1 MEDLFR
7 DTVAGQILRLVT
19 GNRILQYPE
28 ERDPSLWQRY
38 LNVEKSANMAVHGST
53 VTPEPEKELPSASSS
68 DPPTPP
74 TEEEQQQDVPSNH
87 DRSILPEEAKEQLD
101 LPSAAQDADSNHRGP
116 SRRSSGSAAT
126 ANEFENVL
134 VNTVSGTIIDPEK
147 GRDAH
152 IVDWYGPDD
161 SENPRNWGSVKKVW
175 VTFEICLL
183 TFSVYIG
190 SSIYT
195 AGILDVSNEFGV
207 SRVAAT
213 LGLTLF
219 VLGYGVGPMFLS
231 PLSELPQTGRG
242 PIYIG
247 TLALFVILQVP
258 TALATNFGML
268 MAFRFITGFVG
279 SPPLATGGAT
289 IGDMYSPAKRT
300 YGMAVWGI
308 GAVCGPT
315 MGPLVGGFAAE
326 SKGWTWTIWELMWL
340 SGFTLVLLIFLM
352 PETSSPNILYRR
364 TMRLRKLTGNSKL
377 MCEPQLIG
385 EQMTPREIAMMTLV
399 RPFLLCFTEPMVFLL
414 NMYIALIYGL
424 LYIWFESFPIVF
436 SGIYG
441 FSLGLEGTAF
451 LGILIGVL
459 LTLPPFIWYQRK
471 YIEPKFND
479 KGDLQPEWR
488 LPPSFVGAFAIP
500 ICLFWFGWSA
510 RPDIHWIV
518 PIIGTAW
525 FSIGAFLLFNSV
537 LNYLADAYPAY
548 AASVL
553 AGNDFFRSTFGA
565 GFPLFASAM
574 YKNLGVGWA
583 SSTLGFLAIAFIP
596 IPFFLFK
603 YGERLR
609 MRSKYAQKD
618 Y

>member
-1 MEDLFR
+1 MADLFR
-7 DTVAGQILRLVT
+7 DTVAGQLLRLVT
-19 GNRILQYPE
+19 GRRILQYPE
-28 ERDPSLWQRY
+28 ERDSSIWQKY
-38 LNVEKSANMAVHGST
+38 LNPEKSANMAMYGST
-53 VTPEPEKELPSASSS
+53 EPPSSEKREEVERGESSS
-68 DPPTPP
+68 DESRPTP
-74 TEEEQQQDVPSNH
+74 ERNSPSH
-87 DRSILPEEAKEQLD
+87 
-101 LPSAAQDADSNHRGP
+101 
-116 SRRSSGSAAT
+116 SSSST
-126 ANEFENVL
+126 TVDDENVV
-134 VNTVSGTIIDPEK
+134 VNTLSKTAVDPEK
-147 GRDAH
+147 GRDVH

-161 SENPRNWGSVKKVW
+161 PDNPQNWSSFKKIW

-190 SSIYT
+190 SAIYT
-195 AGILDVSNEFGV
+195 AGIQDVSRVFGV

-219 VLGYGVGPMFLS
+219 VLGYGVGPMLWS
-231 PLSELPQTGRG
+231 PMSEVPQIGRG

-247 TLALFVILQVP
+247 TLALFVVLQVP

-268 MAFRFITGFVG
+268 LAFRFITGFVG
-279 SPPLATGGAT
+279 SPSLATGGAT
-289 IGDMYSPAKRT
+289 IGDMYTPAKRT

-340 SGFTLVLLIFLM
+340 SGFTLVLLFFLL
-352 PETSSPNILYRR
+352 PETSSANILYRR
-364 TMRLRKLTGNSKL
+364 TLRLRKLTGNDKL
-377 MCEPQLIG
+377 ICEPQLMG
-385 EQMTPREIAMMTLV
+385 EQMTGKEIVMMVLV
-399 RPFLLCFTEPMVFLL
+399 RPFTLSFTEPMVFLL
-414 NMYIALIYGL
+414 NLYIALIYGL

-451 LGILIGVL
+451 LGILVGVFIVL
-459 LTLPPFIWYQRK
+459 GPFIWYQRK

-479 KGDLQPEWR
+479 KGELQPEWR
-488 LPPSFVGAFAIP
+488 LPPAFVGGFAIP

-510 RPDIHWIV
+510 RPDIHWIM
-518 PIIGTAW
+518 PIIGSGF

-553 AGNDFFRSTFGA
+553 AGNDFFRSSFGA
-565 GFPLFASAM
+565 AFPLFATAM
-574 YKNLGVGWA
+574 YENEGVGNA
-583 SSTLGFLAIAFIP
+583 SSILGGIAIAFIP
-596 IPFFLFK
+596 IPFLLFK

-609 MRSKYAQKD
+609 MRSKFAQKD

>member
-7 DTVAGQILRLVT
+7 DTVVGQILRLVT
-19 GNRILQYPE
+19 GRRILQYPE
-28 ERDPSLWQRY
+28 ERDPSIWQRY
-38 LNVEKSANMAVHGST
+38 LNVEKSANMAIHGST
-53 VTPEPEKELPSASSS
+53 ATPQLEKDLGSASSS
-68 DPPTPP
+68 GPPTPES
-74 TEEEQQQDVPSNH
+74 EEEQQRETPSV
-87 DRSILPEEAKEQLD
+87 DGQAAIPPEAKEQLN
-101 LPSAAQDADSNHRGP
+101 LPSTPQHPDSNLQGP
-116 SRRSSGSAAT
+116 SRRSSHSAST
-126 ANEFENVL
+126 ANEPDNVL
-134 VNTVSGTIIDPEK
+134 VNTLSGTRVDPER
-147 GRDAH
+147 GRDTD

-161 SENPRNWGSVKKVW
+161 PENPRNWGRAKKIW

-195 AGILDVSNEFGV
+195 AGILDVSKDFGV

-219 VLGYGVGPMFLS
+219 VLGYGIGPMFLS

-308 GAVCGPT
+308 GAVCGPV

-326 SKGWTWTIWELMWL
+326 SEGWAWTIWELMWL
-340 SGFTLVLLIFLM
+340 SGFTLVVLLLLL
-352 PETSSPNILYRR
+352 PETSSANILYRR
-364 TMRLRKLTGNSKL
+364 TMRLRKLTGNQKL
-377 MCEPQLIG
+377 MCEPQLLG
-385 EQMTPREIAMMTLV
+385 ETMTPREIVMMTLV

-436 SGIYG
+436 NGIYG

-451 LGILIGVL
+451 MGILVGVL
-459 LTLPPFIWYQRK
+459 ITLPPFIWYQRK
-471 YIEPKFND
+471 YIEPKIND
-479 KGDLQPEWR
+479 KGELQPEWR
-488 LPPSFVGAFAIP
+488 LPPAFVGAFAIP

-510 RPDIHWIV
+510 RPDIHWIM

-553 AGNDFFRSTFGA
+553 AGNDFFRSSFGA

-609 MRSKYAQKD
+609 VRSRYAQKD

>member
-1 MEDLFR
+1 MAELFR
-7 DTVAGQILRLVT
+7 DTVAGQFLRLVT
-19 GNRILQYPE
+19 GRRILQYPE
-28 ERDPSLWQRY
+28 ERDPSIWQRY
-38 LNVEKSANMAVHGST
+38 LNVEKSANMALHGST
-53 VTPEPEKELPSASSS
+53 SRPDQPEKELPSGTSS
-68 DPPTPP
+68 DPPTPAVEEKQEP
-74 TEEEQQQDVPSNH
+74 EGAPYYNQAAPPPAAEEQVNAQPVFTRQQQ
-87 DRSILPEEAKEQLD
+87 R
-101 LPSAAQDADSNHRGP
+101 
-116 SRRSSGSAAT
+116 SRRSSISAST
-126 ANEFENVL
+126 VNEPENAL
-134 VNTVSGTIIDPEK
+134 VNTLSNTKVDPEK
-147 GRDAH
+147 GRDAD

-161 SENPRNWGSVKKVW
+161 PENPMNWGTFKKVW

-190 SSIYT
+190 SAIYS
-195 AGILDVSNEFGV
+195 AGILDVSEVFGV

-231 PLSELPQTGRG
+231 PLSELPQTGRA
-242 PIYIG
+242 PIYIA

-268 MAFRFITGFVG
+268 LAFRFITGFVG

-289 IGDMYSPAKRT
+289 IGDIYTPKKRT
-300 YGMAVWGI
+300 YGMAVWGV
-308 GAVCGPT
+308 GAVCGPV
-315 MGPLVGGFAAE
+315 MGPLIGGFAAE

-340 SGFTLVLLIFLM
+340 SGFTLVLLAFLM
-352 PETSSPNILYRR
+352 PETSSANILYRR
-364 TMRLRKLTGNSKL
+364 TMRLRRLTGNDKL
-377 MCEPQLIG
+377 ICEPQLMG
-385 EQMTPREIAMMTLV
+385 ESMTGKDVVMMTLI
-399 RPFLLCFTEPMVFLL
+399 RPFTLCFTEPMVFLL

-451 LGILIGVL
+451 MGILVGVFL
-459 LTLPPFIWYQRK
+459 VLPPFIWYQRT

-479 KGDLQPEWR
+479 KGELQPEWR
-488 LPPSFVGAFAIP
+488 LPPSFVGAFCIP
-500 ICLFWFGWSA
+500 ICLFWFGWSS
-510 RPDIHWIV
+510 RPDMHWIM

-525 FSIGAFLLFNSV
+525 FSVGAFLLFNSV
-537 LNYLADAYPAY
+537 LNYLADAYPRH

-553 AGNDFFRSTFGA
+553 AGNDFFRSSFGA
-565 GFPLFASAM
+565 GFPLFATAM
-574 YKNLGVGWA
+574 YDNLGVGWA

-603 YGERLR
+603 YGEQLR

>member
-1 MEDLFR
+1 MNSLASMAELFR
-7 DTVAGQILRLVT
+7 DTVAGQLLRLIT
-19 GNRILQYPE
+19 GRRILQYPE
-28 ERDPSLWQRY
+28 ERDSSIWQKY
-38 LNVEKSANMAVHGST
+38 LNPEKSANIAMYGST
-53 VTPEPEKELPSASSS
+53 EPSSSEKKQELENEAHSSNKTRPTPERNSPSASSS
-68 DPPTPP
+68 STTVD
-74 TEEEQQQDVPSNH
+74 D
-87 DRSILPEEAKEQLD
+87 
-101 LPSAAQDADSNHRGP
+101 
-116 SRRSSGSAAT
+116 
-126 ANEFENVL
+126 ENVIM
-134 VNTVSGTIIDPEK
+134 NTLSKTAVDPEK
-147 GRDAH
+147 GRDAD

-161 SENPRNWGSVKKVW
+161 PDNPQNWSSLKKIW

-190 SSIYT
+190 SAIYT
-195 AGILDVSNEFGV
+195 AGIQDVSRVFGV
-207 SRVAAT
+207 SQVAAT

-219 VLGYGVGPMFLS
+219 VLGYAIGPMLWS
-231 PLSELPQTGRG
+231 PMSEVPQIGRG
-242 PIYIG
+242 PIYIA
-247 TLALFVILQVP
+247 TLALFVVLQVP

-268 MAFRFITGFVG
+268 LAFRFITGFVG
-279 SPPLATGGAT
+279 SPSLATGGAT
-289 IGDMYSPAKRT
+289 IGDMYTPSKRT

-340 SGFTLVLLIFLM
+340 SGFTLVLLFFLL
-352 PETSSPNILYRR
+352 PETSSANILYRR
-364 TMRLRKLTGNSKL
+364 TMRLRKLTGNDKL
-377 MCEPQLIG
+377 ICEPQLVG
-385 EQMTPREIAMMTLV
+385 EQMTGKEIVMMVLV
-399 RPFLLCFTEPMVFLL
+399 RPFTLSFTEPMVFLL
-414 NMYIALIYGL
+414 NLYIALIYGL

-451 LGILIGVL
+451 LGIFVGVFIVL
-459 LTLPPFIWYQRK
+459 VPFVWYQRK

-479 KGDLQPEWR
+479 KGELQPEWR
-488 LPPSFVGAFAIP
+488 LPPAFVGGFAIP

-510 RPDIHWIV
+510 RPDIHWIM
-518 PIIGTAW
+518 PIIGSAF

-574 YKNLGVGWA
+574 YKKLGTGWA
-583 SSTLGFLAIAFIP
+583 SSTLGFIAIAFIP
-596 IPFFLFK
+596 IPFLLFK
-603 YGERLR
+603 VSL
-609 MRSKYAQKD
+609 
-618 Y
+618 

>member
-1 MEDLFR
+1 MADLFR
-7 DTVAGQILRLVT
+7 DTVAGQLLRLVT
-19 GNRILQYPE
+19 GRRILQYPE
-28 ERDPSLWQRY
+28 ERDSSIWQKY
-38 LNVEKSANMAVHGST
+38 LNPEKSANMAMYGST
-53 VTPEPEKELPSASSS
+53 EPPSSEKREEVERGESSS
-68 DPPTPP
+68 DERRPTP
-74 TEEEQQQDVPSNH
+74 ERNSPSH
-87 DRSILPEEAKEQLD
+87 
-101 LPSAAQDADSNHRGP
+101 
-116 SRRSSGSAAT
+116 SSSST
-126 ANEFENVL
+126 TVDDENVV
-134 VNTVSGTIIDPEK
+134 VNTLSKTAVDPEK
-147 GRDAH
+147 GRDVH

-161 SENPRNWGSVKKVW
+161 PDNPQNWSSFKKIW

-190 SSIYT
+190 SAIYT
-195 AGILDVSNEFGV
+195 AGIQDVSRVFGV

-219 VLGYGVGPMFLS
+219 VLGYGVGPMLWS
-231 PLSELPQTGRG
+231 PMSEVPQIGRG

-247 TLALFVILQVP
+247 TLALFVVLQVP

-268 MAFRFITGFVG
+268 LAFRFITGFVG
-279 SPPLATGGAT
+279 SPSLATGGAT
-289 IGDMYSPAKRT
+289 IGDMYTPAKRT

-340 SGFTLVLLIFLM
+340 SGFTLVLLFFLL
-352 PETSSPNILYRR
+352 PETSSANILYRR
-364 TMRLRKLTGNSKL
+364 TLRLRKLTGNDKL
-377 MCEPQLIG
+377 ICEPQLMG
-385 EQMTPREIAMMTLV
+385 EQMTGKEIVMMVLV
-399 RPFLLCFTEPMVFLL
+399 RPFTLSFTEPMVFLL
-414 NMYIALIYGL
+414 NLYIALIYGL

-451 LGILIGVL
+451 LGILVGVFIVL
-459 LTLPPFIWYQRK
+459 GPFIWYQRK

-479 KGDLQPEWR
+479 KGELQPEWR
-488 LPPSFVGAFAIP
+488 LPPAFVGGFAIP

-510 RPDIHWIV
+510 RPDIHWIM
-518 PIIGTAW
+518 PIIGSGF

-553 AGNDFFRSTFGA
+553 AGNDFFRSSFGA
-565 GFPLFASAM
+565 AFPLFATAM
-574 YKNLGVGWA
+574 YENEGVGNA
-583 SSTLGFLAIAFIP
+583 SSILGGIAIAFIP
-596 IPFFLFK
+596 IPFLLFK
-603 YGERLR
+603 V
-609 MRSKYAQKD
+609 SF
-618 Y
+618 